1 MTSVVTETLTTP
13 TTSSAANASTLDNP
27 DAKIEAYRRRVE
39 EFGRVIL
46 AYSETQ
52 ERLQQSHDTLAERVA
67 ELSEELGEKN
77 RQLERRNRLAA
88 LGEMA
93 AGIAHEIRNP
103 LGAIKLYASLLKT
116 DVSDRP
122 AAAQTVDKI
131 SHGVGRLES
140 IVSQVLY
147 FTREIRAT
155 PIQCDLA
162 ELIHE
167 TIEVA
172 QARKAESR
180 VRIVPTGPQSLSA
193 TFDPNLLAQA
203 LLNLLINAMDAC
215 GDEGTVTVR
224 YAAGGNNRV
233 CIAIEDTGPGLP
245 ADVIE
250 KVFDPFFTTKDH
262 GTGLGLA
269 IVNRVAE
276 AHDGTIEARNSKDGG
291 AVFELTI

>member
-1 MTSVVTETLTTP
+1 MTETLTTP
-13 TTSSAANASTLDNP
+13 AANTSPHDNA
-27 DAKIEAYRRRVE
+27 DAKIDAYRRRVE

-67 ELSEELGEKN
+67 ELTEELGEKN

-116 DVSDRP
+116 DVIDRP

-131 SHGVGRLES
+131 ANGVGRLES

-155 PIQCDLA
+155 PIQCDVA

-167 TIEVA
+167 TIDIA
-172 QARKAESR
+172 RARKAESA
-180 VRIVPTGPQSLSA
+180 VRIVSAGPESLSA

-215 GDEGTVTVR
+215 GDAGTVTVR
-224 YAAGGNNRV
+224 YATSGKKRIR
-233 CIAIEDTGPGLP
+233 IAIEDTGPGLP
-245 ADVIE
+245 AEVID

-276 AHDGTIEARNSKDGG
+276 AHDGAIEARNSKDGG

>member
-1 MTSVVTETLTTP
+1 MTQTLTTSP
-13 TTSSAANASTLDNP
+13 ADSAE
-27 DAKIEAYRRRVE
+27 AKIEAYRRRVE
-39 EFGRVIL
+39 DFGRVIL

-52 ERLQQSHDTLAERVA
+52 ERLQQSHDTLAERVKELTE
-67 ELSEELGEKN
+67 ELSEKN

-116 DVSDRP
+116 DVGDRP
-122 AAAQTVDKI
+122 VAAQTVDKI
-131 SHGVGRLES
+131 TNGVGRLES

-147 FTREIRAT
+147 FTREIRAN

-162 ELIHE
+162 EHIRE
-167 TIEVA
+167 TIETA
-172 QARKAESR
+172 RARKAESA
-180 VRIVPTGPQSLSA
+180 VAVVADGPASLSA
-193 TFDPNLLAQA
+193 TIDPNLLAQA

-215 GDEGTVTVR
+215 GESGTVTVR
-224 YAAGGNNRV
+224 YAASGQRRV
-233 CIAIEDTGPGLP
+233 RITVEDTGPGLP
-245 ADVIE
+245 KDVID

-276 AHDGTIEARNSKDGG
+276 AHDGSIEARNSQGGG
-291 AVFELTI
+291 AIFELTI

>member
-1 MTSVVTETLTTP
+1 MSQAVSDNLDQQEQQQESKP
-13 TTSSAANASTLDNP
+13 DSKPAAGSL
-27 DAKIEAYRRRVE
+27 EAYRRRVE

-52 ERLQQSHDTLAERVA
+52 ELLQQSHDKLAERVKQ
-67 ELSEELGEKN
+67 LTEELGEKN

-131 SHGVGRLES
+131 TNGVGRLES

-147 FTREIRAT
+147 FTREIRAN
-155 PIQCDLA
+155 PIGCDLA
-162 ELIHE
+162 ELIRE
-167 TIEVA
+167 SIDVA
-172 QARKAESR
+172 RARKSESA
-180 VRIVPTGPQSLSA
+180 VRIVASGPETLSA
-193 TFDPNLLAQA
+193 TFDPNLLSQA

-215 GDEGTVTVR
+215 GESGTVTIR
-224 YAAGGNNRV
+224 YAISGKKRAR
-233 CIAIEDTGPGLP
+233 ITIEDTGPGLP
-245 ADVIE
+245 AEVID

-269 IVNRVAE
+269 IVNRIAE
-276 AHDGTIEARNSKDGG
+276 AHEGTIEARNLKSGG
-291 AVFELTI
+291 AVFELMI

>member
-1 MTSVVTETLTTP
+1 MTQTLS
-13 TTSSAANASTLDNP
+13 TSLDNP
-27 DAKIEAYRRRVE
+27 EAKIEAYRRRVE

-46 AYSETQ
+46 LYSETQ
-52 ERLQQSHDTLAERVA
+52 ERLQQSHDTLAARVA
-67 ELSEELGEKN
+67 ELTEELGEKN

-116 DVSDRP
+116 DVIDRP
-122 AAAQTVDKI
+122 VAAQTVDKI
-131 SHGVGRLES
+131 TNGVGRLES

-147 FTREIRAT
+147 FTREIRAN

-162 ELIHE
+162 ELVHE
-167 TIEVA
+167 TIDVA
-172 QARKAESR
+172 RARKPESA
-180 VRIVPTGPQSLSA
+180 VRLIADGPETLSGM
-193 TFDPNLLAQA
+193 FDPNLLAQA
-203 LLNLLINAMDAC
+203 LLNLMINAMDAC
-215 GDEGTVTVR
+215 GDTGIVTAR
-224 YAAGGNNRV
+224 YAASGKQRV
-233 CIAIEDTGPGLP
+233 SIAIEDTGPGLP
-245 ADVIE
+245 KDVID

-276 AHDGTIEARNSKDGG
+276 AHDGTIEARNLSSGG

>member
-1 MTSVVTETLTTP
+1 VTFEVTQTLTTP
-13 TTSSAANASTLDNP
+13 TISSAANASTPDNP

-67 ELSEELGEKN
+67 ELTEELGEKN

-116 DVSDRP
+116 DVIDRP

-131 SHGVGRLES
+131 ANGVGRLES

-147 FTREIRAT
+147 FTREIRAN

-167 TIEVA
+167 TADVA
-172 QARKAESR
+172 RARKAESK
-180 VRIVPTGPQSLSA
+180 VRIVSAGPAALSA

-215 GDEGTVTVR
+215 GDSGTVTVR
-224 YAAGGNNRV
+224 YAAGDGNRV
-233 CIAIEDTGPGLP
+233 RIAIEDTGPGLP
-245 ADVIE
+245 KDVID

-276 AHDGTIEARNSKDGG
+276 AHDGTIEAKNVEGGG